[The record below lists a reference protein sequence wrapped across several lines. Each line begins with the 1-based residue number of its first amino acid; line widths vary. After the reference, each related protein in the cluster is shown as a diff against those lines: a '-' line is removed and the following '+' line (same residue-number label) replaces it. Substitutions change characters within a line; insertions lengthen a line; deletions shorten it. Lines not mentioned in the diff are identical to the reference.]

1 MKYYFTIIII
11 VLIILILLLF
21 FVLFK
26 IYRLHVKSIEEELDL
41 FEQNEE
47 HQGLLLHH
55 SGGQTESK
63 DSFEFPMVS
72 ATTDF
77 LNNDLVSETTTNSR
91 RSLDLL
97 DGDGDDLSLR
107 GGEGMIQEKQEI
119 DVKEVQPTIHVSLLF
134 EAALKFGKIILAWQ
148 QFSTICFHRYCR
160 GI

>member
-1 MKYYFTIIII
+1 MKYYFTIIIV

-55 SGGQTESK
+55 GQTESK
-63 DSFEFPMVS
+63 DSYEFPVVS

-77 LNNDLVSETTTNSR
+77 LNNDLVSETTTTNSR

-97 DGDGDDLSLR
+97 DGEDDDLSLGGD
-107 GGEGMIQEKQEI
+107 GGEGRIQGKQEI
-119 DVKEVQPTIHVSLLF
+119 DVKEVQPTIHVSF
-134 EAALKFGKIILAWQ
+134 F
-148 QFSTICFHRYCR
+148 CFV
-160 GI
+160 